1 METSLSPLPSRD
13 FRPAHARHLLL
24 RAGFG
29 ATPQE
34 TRALAAQGPDR
45 AVAQLVDYQ
54 TIDDSRLP
62 EPDIDPDVIRP
73 PTPEERRQRLQAR
86 REGDQDTLNA
96 LRRRVLQAR
105 AQDRRMI
112 ATLRDWWLDR
122 LIATPRPMQEKLTL
136 LWHSH
141 FATSHRQVR
150 DAYLIYQ
157 QNRFFREHAHGSFA
171 TLARGIV
178 RDPAMI
184 RYLNNDRNNK
194 RKPNE
199 NLARELMEL
208 FTLGEG
214 RYSEDDIKQGAR
226 ALTGYSI
233 DDNDFRFRP
242 ALHDDGRKTILGRT
256 GAFDGDDFVNLLLQR
271 PRCPKFVALK
281 LYRHFVADVSESY
294 EHVPAEHRRVI
305 DALAAQLLRHDYDMK
320 PVLALLLRSR
330 HFYDPA
336 IMGQKIK
343 SPAELLVGTIRQL
356 GTPTRQA
363 RAWGMAMR
371 GMGQVLFEPP
381 SVAGWPVGHEW
392 INTSTLFVRQNTATY
407 LIAGKLPTRDW
418 DIDDLNY
425 DPEPLLQDLDDR
437 SPEAVANHLI
447 DALLGEHTP
456 PARRQPL
463 IRFMQ
468 QRSKGVTR
476 DSLVALLLLITA
488 TPEYQLC

>member
-13 FRPAHARHLLL
+13 FGPAQDRHLLL

-29 ATPQE
+29 ATPPH
-34 TRALAAQGPDR
+34 TRALADKGPDR
-45 AVAQLVDYQ
+45 AVAQLLDYEA
-54 TIDDSRLP
+54 IDDSSLP

-73 PTPEERRQRLQAR
+73 LTAEERRERQRAR
-86 REGDQDTLNA
+86 REGDQQTLNA

-105 AQDRRMI
+105 AEDRRMI
-112 ATLRDWWLDR
+112 GTLRDWWIDR

-136 LWHSH
+136 LWHGH
-141 FATSHRQVR
+141 FATSQRQVR
-150 DAYLIYQ
+150 DAYLMYQ

-194 RKPNE
+194 RQPNE

-214 RYSEDDIKQGAR
+214 RYTEDDIKQGAR
-226 ALTGYSI
+226 ALTGYSVE
-233 DDNDFRFRP
+233 DNDFRFRP
-242 ALHDDGRKTILGRT
+242 LLHDDGRKTILGRT
-256 GAFDGDDFVNLLLQR
+256 GAFDGDDFVNLLLRR
-271 PRCPKFVALK
+271 PRCPTFVALK
-281 LYRHFVADVSESY
+281 LYRHLVADVSE
-294 EHVPAEHRRVI
+294 HDRQVPPENRRVI
-305 DALAAQLLRHDYDMK
+305 DALAAQLIKHDCDMK

-336 IMGQKIK
+336 IVGRKIK

-356 GTPTRQA
+356 GTPTRKA
-363 RAWGMAMR
+363 RARGMAMR

-381 SVAGWPVGHEW
+381 SVAGWPVGREW
-392 INTSTLFVRQNTATY
+392 VNTSTLFVRQNTATY

-418 DIDDLNY
+418 DIDELNY
-425 DPEPLLQDLDDR
+425 DPAPLLASLADR
-437 SPEAVANHLI
+437 SADAVTNHLI

-456 PARRQPL
+456 PARREPL
-463 IRFMQ
+463 TRFMRE
-468 QRSKGVTR
+468 RSKGVTR